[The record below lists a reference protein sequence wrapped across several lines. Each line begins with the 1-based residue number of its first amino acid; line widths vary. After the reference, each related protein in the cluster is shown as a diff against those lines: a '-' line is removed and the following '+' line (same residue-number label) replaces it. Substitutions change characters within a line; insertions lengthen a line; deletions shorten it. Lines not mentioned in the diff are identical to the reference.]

1 MKLALL
7 GHGRMGRVIAAQAR
21 AAGHEVA
28 AIVTSGNAADAARL
42 LPGHDVAIDFS
53 VPAAVPAHA
62 AACAAAGVPLV
73 EGTTGWHEEEAAV
86 RRLVAER
93 RATLVYGPNFSI
105 GVNLFYRVVA
115 GAARPFP
122 GLAARRPL
130 DHGAPG
136 GGHAL
141 LHGRAGRRVGD
152 GKDAGMTMHVGWLRG
167 CGTALVT
174 PFTATG
180 GVDVTRLEALV
191 ERQVACGVRLL
202 VPCG

>member
-1 MKLALL
+1 MNLARL

-93 RATLVYGPNFSI
+93 GATLVYGPNFSI
-105 GVNLFYRVVA
+105 GINLFYRVVA
-115 GAARPFP
+115 GAARQFR
-122 GLAARRPL
+122 GLAAYDPFIEEAHHARKRDAPSGTAIMLRDILRRGN
-130 DHGAPG
+130 GAG
-136 GGHAL
+136 Q
-141 LHGRAGRRVGD
+141 RAGPR
-152 GKDAGMTMHVGWLRG
+152 
-167 CGTALVT
+167 T
-174 PFTATG
+174 PARHIPRTHPAWVYSVSG
-180 GVDVTRLEALV
+180 LNLSN
-191 ERQVACGVRLL
+191 
-202 VPCG
+202 

>member
-73 EGTTGWHEEEAAV
+73 RSEEHTSELQSHSD
-86 RRLVAER
+86 LVC
-93 RATLVYGPNFSI
+93 
-105 GVNLFYRVVA
+105 
-115 GAARPFP
+115 
-122 GLAARRPL
+122 
-130 DHGAPG
+130 H
-136 GGHAL
+136 L
-141 LHGRAGRRVGD
+141 LLEKKKQQDEVGNE
-152 GKDAGMTMHVGWLRG
+152 LNS
-167 CGTALVT
+167 
-174 PFTATG
+174 
-180 GVDVTRLEALV
+180 
-191 ERQVACGVRLL
+191 
-202 VPCG
+202 

>member
-73 EGTTGWHEEEAAV
+73 EGTTGWHEEEAAGW
-86 RRLVAER
+86 RLGAEPR
-93 RATLVYGPNFSI
+93 GALRYGPDFPI
-105 GVNLFYRVVA
+105 CVTTFFPA
-115 GAARPFP
+115 GSRC
-122 GLAARRPL
+122 
-130 DHGAPG
+130 
-136 GGHAL
+136 AL
-141 LHGRAGRRVGD
+141 
-152 GKDAGMTMHVGWLRG
+152 
-167 CGTALVT
+167 
-174 PFTATG
+174 
-180 GVDVTRLEALV
+180 
-191 ERQVACGVRLL
+191 
-202 VPCG
+202 PCR

>member
-28 AIVTSGNAADAARL
+28 AIVTSSNAADAARL

-86 RRLVAER
+86 RRLGAGR
-93 RATLVYGPNFSI
+93 GATLVSRPDFSI
-105 GVNLFYRVVA
+105 GLNPFYPPVA
-115 GAARPFP
+115 GAARPFRR
-122 GLAARRPL
+122 LAAY
-130 DHGAPG
+130 D
-136 GGHAL
+136 
-141 LHGRAGRRVGD
+141 
-152 GKDAGMTMHVGWLRG
+152 
-167 CGTALVT
+167 
-174 PFTATG
+174 PFIQ
-180 GVDVTRLEALV
+180 D
-191 ERQVACGVRLL
+191 
-202 VPCG
+202 